1 MSAVRLVD
9 PQSLNLYAYL
19 TNDPV
24 NATDALAKVHSG
36 VEALGFLEEPC
47 ST

>member
-1 MSAVRLVD
+1 MSAVRLMD

-19 TNDPV
+19 GNDPV
-24 NATDALAKVHSG
+24 NATDPLGQGHSG
-36 VEALGFLEEPC
+36 AEALGFLEEPC